1 MNECF
6 LKEFGKQLYSQNDSI
21 IENLEF
27 YPALILQ
34 EKMRVFRVKYLAL
47 YVWNTKFKCSTDNF
61 EIKYFYIASYDT

>member
-47 YVWNTKFKCSTDNF
+47 YV
-61 EIKYFYIASYDT
+61 